1 MCCSFYYDICPW
13 FNPVQLDI
21 LTSNSKKESAHWAV
35 DVMAQMYACWL
46 SGWLRCNFWTV
57 FILSGRL
64 YINIWPI
71 EYYKEP
77 PWDRSSLSWLWALQW
92 NEEIHKAVWD
102 EDKQWTGLSFLRVH
116 ERWHHGF
123 IICQKKQFFG
133 LYSRKSPSQY
143 WTLATSVA
151 QSYIEM
157 W

>member
-116 ERWHHGF
+116 
-123 IICQKKQFFG
+123 
-133 LYSRKSPSQY
+133 LY
-143 WTLATSVA
+143 WTISSVSLPEWLMTQVNLALARA
-151 QSYIEM
+151 QWNANLHI
-157 W
+157 